1 MPTEPYIGRREAIGF
16 GIGTDPAV
24 TVAPQGWIR
33 WLDQDVQPKL
43 EIIENE
49 SAMGVAEKINDSE
62 VVGKWVEGTI
72 GGKVTEVGVG
82 FPLLGIFGSVT
93 TGAVVGG
100 VYPHTFDVNQSSI
113 PPAITLAKVT
123 PIQSKRHSYTTFDT
137 FELTAEEKGWVQ
149 VSSAVKARI
158 GETSTEVVALTS
170 EKEFTSKNIVLK
182 TAASSA
188 GLAAAP
194 AIAAKSLKLNIERPS
209 EMWFPLGGDDNPV
222 FDRGVFEAK
231 GEFVIRYLSTDVE
244 DDYLSN
250 AIKAMSIK
258 MANGATSL
266 EFIATKVRFRELEK
280 SSDRDE
286 IVTQTVSFYCELD
299 TTAGKAIQAVLKN
312 PRASYAAA

>member
-16 GIGTDPAV
+16 GIGTDPTV
-24 TVAPQGWIR
+24 RVAPQGWIH
-33 WLDQDVQPKL
+33 WLDQDIQLKQ

-49 SAMGVAEKINDSE
+49 SAMGVVEKINDSE
-62 VVGKWVEGTI
+62 GVGKWFEGTI

-113 PPAITLAKVT
+113 PPAITFAHVT
-123 PIQSKRHSYTTFDT
+123 PIQSNRHSYTTFDT
-137 FELTAEEKGWVQ
+137 FELTAEEKSWVQ
-149 VSSAVKARI
+149 ISSAIKARI
-158 GETSTEVVALTS
+158 GETSTEVVALTT

-209 EMWFPLGGDDNPV
+209 EMWCQ
-222 FDRGVFEAK
+222 RRMK
-231 GEFVIRYLSTDVE
+231 
-244 DDYLSN
+244 
-250 AIKAMSIK
+250 
-258 MANGATSL
+258 
-266 EFIATKVRFRELEK
+266 
-280 SSDRDE
+280 SDR
-286 IVTQTVSFYCELD
+286 
-299 TTAGKAIQAVLKN
+299 
-312 PRASYAAA
+312 